1 MNIKSIMD
9 AASKSFKVTD
19 DRVVLHKKAFLDIL
33 AHKELTSFSKNMAI
47 YFLSYN
53 CNNMGLFMVY
63 PSYKY
68 LADIFNVK
76 QATIGNAIRNLKD
89 NYIIYTVWDKFGRR
103 YKRKAFY
110 IILPLISKKIQ
121 ESYMDFL
128 ENYFEFDRS
137 DIITKITEYRSLVG
151 QTNMTCEL
159 EANDEENNE
168 DMQFE

>member
-1 MNIKSIMD
+1 MNIKSLMD
-9 AASKSFKVTD
+9 AASKTFKITD
-19 DRVVLHKKAFLDIL
+19 DRVFLHRKTFLDIL
-33 AHKELTSFSKNMAI
+33 AHKDLTSFSKNMAI

-68 LADIFNVK
+68 LAEVFHVK

-89 NYIIYTVWDKFGRR
+89 NRIIYTVWDKFGRR

-110 IILPLISKKIQ
+110 IILPLISKKLQ
-121 ESYMDFL
+121 NSYVNFL
-128 ENYFEFDRS
+128 ENYFEFDRE
-137 DIITKITEYRSLVG
+137 DIIAKMTEYRSSTG
-151 QTNMTCEL
+151 QINMTCEI
-159 EANDEENNE
+159 EVDDEENDD